1 MRGLFSLLEDPLQ
14 FEPLM
19 VLARSRCERL
29 EREAR
34 HRRLLRRVPSAA
46 ASPRRRLGRFVRT
59 LGSAAISLGDALA
72 KSR

>member
-1 MRGLFSLLEDPLQ
+1 MQ

-29 EREAR
+29 EREAH
-34 HRRLLRRVPSAA
+34 HRRLLRRVSSAGA
-46 ASPRRRLGRFVRT
+46 WPRRRLGRFVRT
-59 LGSAAISLGDALA
+59 LGSIAISLGGALA